1 MILAHNMEALSSLRY
16 STNTSNK
23 LRKSS
28 ERLSTGYKINRSAD
42 NAAGLQISE
51 KMRGQIRGLEAASSN
66 AQDGISFIQTADGE
80 YSCAMKSQFRRSGN
94 HKTGTGNHPITY
106 ASLLA

>member
-1 MILAHNMEALSSLRY
+1 MVLAHNMEALSALRY
-16 STNTSNK
+16 SINTSNK

-66 AQDGISFIQTADGE
+66 AQDGISFIQTADGALGDVQALIQRGRE
-80 YSCAMKSQFRRSGN
+80 LCVQAAN
-94 HKTGTGNHPITY
+94 DTNVDND
-106 ASLLA
+106 